1 MKIVKFGFALFGIN
15 TYVVV
20 DTSTGKCAIIDPGM
34 IDQEEENAIA
44 DFINRNGYEVT
55 HLINTHLHIDHVAG
69 NSFTTDRFHVPVLA
83 IPTTRSAG
91 HASTS
96 RPRSSVYAEKSITCR

>member
-34 IDQEEENAIA
+34 IDQEEEKIGRA
-44 DFINRNGYEVT
+44 
-55 HLINTHLHIDHVAG
+55 HV
-69 NSFTTDRFHVPVLA
+69 
-83 IPTTRSAG
+83 
-91 HASTS
+91 
-96 RPRSSVYAEKSITCR
+96 